1 MEASV
6 EKKRSYSIQKL
17 WGRNKEIVRLFAS
30 GVYTQVEISKILGVC
45 TQTVN
50 NVLNSALGKQ
60 ALDILEGVAD
70 AEAIDLVAHYK
81 AIAPVALALQ
91 TNMMMDETTANTLK
105 NAIADKI
112 QDRAGYMPVNRN
124 LNVNLQG
131 ELTKDD
137 VAKIKDRAAELQAL
151 QSVED

>member
-6 EKKRSYSIQKL
+6 EKTRSYNIQKL
-17 WGRNKEIVRLFAS
+17 WGRAKEIVRLFAS
-30 GVYTQVEISKILGVC
+30 GVYTQVEIAKILGV
-45 TQTVN
+45 TAQTVN

-60 ALDILEGVAD
+60 MLAILDGAAD
-70 AEAIDLVAHYK
+70 AEAIDLFAQYK
-81 AIAPVALALQ
+81 ALAPVALALQ
-91 TNMMMDETTANTLK
+91 TNMMMDETTSNALK

-124 LNVNLQG
+124 LNVNLNG

-137 VAKIKDRAAELQAL
+137 VAKIKDRAAELRAL
-151 QSVED
+151 QEEK